1 MSLQNDIEKVLEA
14 AFPKSHLRITD
25 TQGNGYHFEVVVESA
40 CFKGKTR
47 VMQHQMVYK
56 VLKDHIDDGRLHAVT
71 IKTKELA
78 L

>member
-1 MSLQNDIEKVLEA
+1 MSLQQDMEKILEA
-14 AFPKSHLRITD
+14 AFPKSRIKITD
-25 TQGNGYHFEVVVESA
+25 TQGNGYHFDVSIESP

-56 VLKDHIDDGRLHAVT
+56 VLKDRIEDGTLHAVT
-71 IKTKELA
+71 IKTKELV